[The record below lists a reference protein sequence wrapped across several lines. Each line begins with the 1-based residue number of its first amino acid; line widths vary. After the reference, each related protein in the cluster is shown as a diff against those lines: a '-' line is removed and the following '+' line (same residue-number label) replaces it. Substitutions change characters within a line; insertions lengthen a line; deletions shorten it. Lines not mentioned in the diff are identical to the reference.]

1 MDPQTQ
7 KTVLVAEDEPFLHK
21 MLVQTFELA
30 GFKVLAALDG
40 ETALNYALTQ
50 HPDVSVLD
58 ILMPKLDGVRVL
70 QRMRQDLW
78 GRNALII
85 MLTNLTADDQITK
98 AMAATPPSY
107 YFVKSNMEPEE
118 LLSKVTEMLAQTPA
132 A

>member
-1 MDPQTQ
+1 MNPDGQ
-7 KTVLVAEDEPFLHK
+7 KTVLIAEDEPFLNK

-30 GFKVLAALDG
+30 GFKVLSAMDG
-40 ETALNYALTQ
+40 EQAMQYALTQ
-50 HPDVSVLD
+50 HPDISVLD

-78 GRNALII
+78 GKNALII

-107 YFVKSNMEPEE
+107 YFVKSNMEPDQ
-118 LLSKVTEMLAQTPA
+118 LLNKVTEMLAQA
-132 A
+132 HE

>member
-1 MDPQTQ
+1 MDPQAQ
-7 KTVLVAEDEPFLHK
+7 KTVLIAEDEPFLHK

-30 GFKVLAALDG
+30 GFKVLPAMDG
-40 ETALNYALTQ
+40 EVALNYALTQ
-50 HPDVSVLD
+50 HPDISILD

-107 YFVKSNMEPEE
+107 YFVKSNMEPDQ
-118 LLSKVTEMLAQTPA
+118 LLGKVTEMLAQTPA